1 MQNTINW
8 QQESSSSQ
16 YPNKKY
22 TIMLKEVKGLK
33 CPHHDL
39 IRDDHHFRYQEA
51 YPGARPLESTRC
63 MRCGFTMSLHKVQR

>member
-1 MQNTINW
+1 
-8 QQESSSSQ
+8 
-16 YPNKKY
+16 
-22 TIMLKEVKGLK
+22 MLKEIKGLK

-63 MRCGFTMSLHKVQR
+63 MRCGFTMSLLLPLHPETSLNELVNGC